1 MRVSTGAAQGWPTGI
16 YNGELLKHVP
26 FFSSVSPLYVDLKKK
41 KKKVSK
47 LVRSALEIGGN
58 PDTNVNNTL
67 VSATLTSMR
76 AFSDGGDS
84 SRKQLKRS
92 YQDL

>member
-16 YNGELLKHVP
+16 YNGELLNHVP
-26 FFSSVSPLYVDLKKK
+26 FFSSVSPLYVDLK